1 MPVTAA
7 SDPSLFQPTT
17 LFGDMPDGFSPGAMN
32 YAPPTVGALR
42 DGIARYRAKYG
53 YTARGPMPEHVIRD
67 MLVGKEFGVRSRVMR
82 IDDVRYVEIA
92 PPIYACGDIEMY
104 WELLVAPIA
113 AAVAAYPHLGTGG
126 PDRAHASRA
135 KAMGDGAATEAMRRA
150 FNSIYMRG
158 SIRGGEGGGRDAM
171 GRGAALYLGEPV
183 GVGYGPPIDFL
194 VDPLEVTNATKKLDR
209 SSAYGQVGTGWDDA
223 LQDPSAWY
231 PGYSGALSLMLCAN
245 AETHGGHGGIRPL
258 TDYLYLNKLLV
269 PRELPRITVESS
281 PDEMVLAL
289 SETLDVPADQLCVA
303 ALARNRHLTTMDG
316 WLRAGMKPWNLLTPS
331 DGDSTFALA
340 MGARALQMAGLS
352 GGVVEGI
359 IAGAAGVP
367 VGLQTSYQFVSHE
380 RLGEHAENAE
390 LCREDHRFG
399 FSEQEYE
406 QMVQNRLFDGQ
417 HLGHTLRL
425 LPEYFEIVADIFNW
439 AARERAVEDFDFE
452 SFQKEFDDIVRH
464 PDRGTRFSG
473 PSRAL
478 IRKVLAERDWLD
490 VRGVYHYPDF
500 VRTRDWLFAAT
511 ALTPNRFAPLKGLQ
525 RGTDGRYISE
535 TVVVGGSSA
544 VGILVAESV
553 QVK

>member
-1 MPVTAA
+1 MPVNVA
-7 SDPSLFQPTT
+7 SEPKIFQPTT
-17 LFGDMPDGFSPGAMN
+17 LFGDMPAEHSADKQI
-32 YAPPTVGALR
+32 YAPPTHRAVR

-53 YTARGPMPEHVIRD
+53 YSSRDAMPYHVIRD
-67 MLVGKEFGVRSRVMR
+67 MLVGKEFNVRDRVLR
-82 IDDVRYVEIA
+82 IDKVSYHSMGG
-92 PPIYACGDIEMY
+92 PIYSPGDVEMY

-113 AAVAAYPHLGTGG
+113 AAIAAYPHLGTGG
-126 PDRAHASRA
+126 PAKAHEERA

-150 FNSIYMRG
+150 LNSIYMRG

-194 VDPLEVTNATKKLDR
+194 VDPLEVTNATKKLDP
-209 SSAYGQVGTGWDDA
+209 SGAYGSVGSGWHPDMDE
-223 LQDPSAWY
+223 PSAWY
-231 PGYSGALSLMLCAN
+231 PGYSGALSLMLAAN
-245 AETHGGHGGIRPL
+245 AESHGGHRGIRPL

-281 PDEMVLAL
+281 PEEMVYAL
-289 SETLDVPADQLCVA
+289 SEVLELPPDQLCGA
-303 ALARNRHLTTMDG
+303 ALARNRHMATLQA
-316 WLRAGMKPWNLLTPS
+316 WLDAGMKPWNLLTPS

-340 MGARALQMAGLS
+340 IAARALQFAGLP

-367 VGLQTSYQFVSHE
+367 VGLQTSYQFVSHA

-390 LCREDHRFG
+390 LCREEHRFG
-399 FSEQEYE
+399 FSEEEYE
-406 QMVQNRLFDGQ
+406 QMVQNRLFDGE

-439 AARERAVEDFDFE
+439 ASREREVENFDFE
-452 SFQKEFDDIVRH
+452 SFQHEFDDIVRQ
-464 PDRGTRFSG
+464 PEKGTRFSA
-473 PSRAL
+473 PARDL
-478 IRKVLAERDWLD
+478 IRKVLAQRDWVD
-490 VRGVYHYPDF
+490 VRGVYGFPDF

-511 ALTPNRFAPLKGLQ
+511 ALTPNRFAPLKGIQ
-525 RGTDGRYISE
+525 RGTDGRYLTE
-535 TVVVGGSSA
+535 TIVVGGSNA
-544 VGILVAESV
+544 VGVLVAESV